1 MALSEKFYDKVFEN
15 DDMDNED
22 FDYLENDQLILQEEK
37 IFDTWNYRRFDH
49 DN

>member
-1 MALSEKFYDKVFEN
+1 MALSEKFYDKVYEN

-22 FDYLENDQLILQEEK
+22 FDYLENDQFSQQEK
-37 IFDTWNYRRFDH
+37 FLDTWSYRRLDH